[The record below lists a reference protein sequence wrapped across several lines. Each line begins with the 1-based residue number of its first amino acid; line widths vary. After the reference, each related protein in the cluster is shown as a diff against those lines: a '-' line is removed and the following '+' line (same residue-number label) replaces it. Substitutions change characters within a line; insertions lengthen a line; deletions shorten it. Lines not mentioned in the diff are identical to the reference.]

1 MFVFTNSILFVLD
14 STMKRNIDGMK
25 SLGCCTL
32 VVIVFIKCSLAV
44 TVNELE
50 INPKLTLIADEVKE
64 QSEKSKERSNLKK
77 NPIFIINKIYISY
90 NPYIILHP

>member
-1 MFVFTNSILFVLD
+1 MNRKV
-14 STMKRNIDGMK
+14 DGMI
-25 SLGCCTL
+25 SFGQCTL

-50 INPKLTLIADEVKE
+50 VNPKLTLIADEVKE

-77 NPIFIINKIYISY
+77 YPSSLLI
-90 NPYIILHP
+90 